1 MGLDLFAPTDKITF
15 KGERFVARTA
25 DELIKQLYDSLN
37 SRSQNNS
44 SRVLKSKTTQELK
57 RNLVLACAYVGVQ
70 DSKVLAALQM
80 LSNKRKML

>member
-1 MGLDLFAPTDKITF
+1 MVLDLFASTDKITF

-25 DELIKQLYDSLN
+25 DELSNQLYDSLN

-44 SRVLKSKTTQELK
+44 SRFFKSKTTKELK

-70 DSKVLAALQM
+70 DSKVLAALRI
-80 LSNKRKML
+80 LSYNRKML